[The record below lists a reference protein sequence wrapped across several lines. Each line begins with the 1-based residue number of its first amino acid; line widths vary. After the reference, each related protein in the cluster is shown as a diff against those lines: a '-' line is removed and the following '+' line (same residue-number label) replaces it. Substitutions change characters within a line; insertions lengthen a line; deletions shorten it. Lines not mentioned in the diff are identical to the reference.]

1 MGIMDEIFGIN
12 KKASKSP
19 VCASCGKPVAAIQR
33 QMGGIKM
40 FEGTECAG
48 CGKAYCLHCHNFGIQ
63 GPKCPGCGEYRL
75 GPLMRA
81 A

>member
-1 MGIMDEIFGIN
+1 MGIMDTIFG
-12 KKASKSP
+12 KKKQASSAP
-19 VCASCGKPVAAIQR
+19 ICASCGKPVAALQR
-33 QMGGIKM
+33 QFGGIKM

-48 CGKAYCLHCHNFGIQ
+48 CGKVYCLYCHNFGIQ
-63 GPKCPGCGEYRL
+63 GPKCPGCGEYQL